1 MPFKFSRCICLQ
13 TPRFE
18 SAVNFYKDVLG
29 LDPVEEGEGSAE
41 LRAGSNR
48 LLIDEGARMGPILEF
63 LVPDLDAAKEEL
75 LAKGCQVVVWEGKGG
90 RCYLRDSFDFFF
102 NLYEDP
108 PAFEG

>member
-18 SAVNFYKDVLG
+18 PAVNFYRDVLG
-29 LDPVEEGEGSAE
+29 LDPVEAGEGSAE
-41 LRAGSNR
+41 LMAGSNR
-48 LLIDEGARMGPILEF
+48 LFIDEGARMGPILEF

-75 LAKGCQVVVWEGKGG
+75 LAKGCPVVVWEGKGG

-102 NLYEDP
+102 NLYEGP
-108 PAFEG
+108 QAFEG